1 MEQEIQILSC
11 GNLEDRGDSGRELEG
26 NLRLWCLEESV
37 SGGRA
42 SLVVSDAADGKLAIE
57 FSSVEGFGELGK
69 RNLGAEVEVKEW
81 LSMFKKEWKENI
93 WRQKR

>member
-1 MEQEIQILSC
+1 M
-11 GNLEDRGDSGRELEG
+11 
-26 NLRLWCLEESV
+26 
-37 SGGRA
+37 
-42 SLVVSDAADGKLAIE
+42 VSDAADGKLAIE

-93 WRQKR
+93 WTQKREVFLPRRFTKKEKRNG